1 MNKQDI
7 IKYLQENYTE
17 VKVAEMLD
25 EEITNWV
32 EDGWEDEYESEFDAY
47 VESSRGEA
55 ESAIRQALIDQ
66 VRAKVGQDLDY
77 ETLDCAIRD
86 VFSMLDK

>member
-25 EEITNWV
+25 EEIINWV

>member
-7 IKYLQENYTE
+7 IKHLQENYTE
-17 VKVAEMLD
+17 IEVAEMLD
-25 EEITNWV
+25 EEIINWV